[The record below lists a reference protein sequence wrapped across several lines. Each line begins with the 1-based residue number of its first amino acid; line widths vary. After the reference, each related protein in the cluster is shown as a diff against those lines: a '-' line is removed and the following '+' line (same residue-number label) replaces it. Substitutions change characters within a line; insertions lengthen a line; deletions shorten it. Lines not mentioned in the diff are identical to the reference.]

1 MQKMKK
7 LCALT
12 LALSLALGLTSCSSS
27 SGNQTSN
34 ASSTNAAAS
43 TASSTAAASSAQG
56 TEERDWTIKEQT
68 YISMV
73 STPMG
78 QSSYTTAAA
87 LCDLAT
93 SLNDNLEMISEESN
107 GYGANVSLLISG
119 EAEFG
124 MTDAL
129 ALQQGYN
136 ATDDYAGYEAG
147 QVVGVSSM
155 NAAQMAIIV
164 RADSDIY
171 TIDDIRGKRV
181 GIGQVGGTSLLHA
194 LNMLEAAGIDPDK
207 DIVAYR
213 VKSAEQAEMMK
224 NDQLDVYIW
233 CGSYS
238 GSAQVDLVTSLDCRV
253 IVPDDELIDKIIAAN
268 PCYFRTE
275 IPGGAYPGY
284 DDPIPTFGSQ
294 TVFFCRTDVPDEV
307 IYQITK
313 ALYENLDKLSE
324 QSAGYRYCSL
334 EHPVQGISVPI
345 HPGAQAYYEEVGA
358 SGIAEHVAQ
367 YPLA

>member
-1 MQKMKK
+1 MCNRKK
-7 LCALT
+7 VYSLI
-12 LALSLALGLTSCSSS
+12 LAMSLVLAMLSGCSGSSTTPNSGNTSGTSDSASTSSDQS
-27 SGNQTSN
+27 SG
-34 ASSTNAAAS
+34 
-43 TASSTAAASSAQG
+43 
-56 TEERDWTIKEQT
+56 ERDWAIKEKT

-73 STPMG
+73 STPIG
-78 QSSYTTAAA
+78 QGSYTTASA

-93 SLNDNLEMISEESN
+93 SLNENLEMISEESN
-107 GYGANVSLLISG
+107 GYGANVSLLING
-119 EAEFG
+119 DAEFG

-136 ATDDYAGYEAG
+136 ATDDYASYPAG
-147 QVVGVSSM
+147 EVVGVSAL

-164 RADSDIY
+164 RADSDIQ
-171 TIDDIRGKRV
+171 TLDDIRGKRV
-181 GIGQVGGTSLLHA
+181 GIGQVGGTSLMHT
-194 LNMLEAAGIDPDK
+194 LNMLESAGIDPDN
-207 DIVAYR
+207 DIVAYK

-238 GSAQVDLVTSLDCRV
+238 GSAQVDLVTSIDCRV
-253 IVPDDELIDKIIAAN
+253 IAPDEELVDKIIEAN
-268 PCYFRTE
+268 PCYFKTE

-313 ALYENLDKLSE
+313 AMYENLDSLGQ
-324 QSAGYRYCSL
+324 QSAGYR
-334 EHPVQGISVPI
+334 ERDVNTAVTGISVPI

-358 SGIAEHVAQ
+358 DGIADHVAT
-367 YPLA
+367 YPLS